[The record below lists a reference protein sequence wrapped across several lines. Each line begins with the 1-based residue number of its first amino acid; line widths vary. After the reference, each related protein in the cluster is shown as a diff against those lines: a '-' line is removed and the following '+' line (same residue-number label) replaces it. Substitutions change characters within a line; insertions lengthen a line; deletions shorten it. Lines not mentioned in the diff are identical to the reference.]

1 MRSVGETGEGEE
13 TGGDD
18 TAEGDIGDG
27 DTEGGGIITFS
38 FAGLPPL
45 PFPLPDDKLQLV

>member
-13 TGGDD
+13 TGGDN

-27 DTEGGGIITFS
+27 DTEGEIITFS
-38 FAGLPPL
+38 FVGLPPL
-45 PFPLPDDKLQLV
+45 PFPLPDDKLQLI